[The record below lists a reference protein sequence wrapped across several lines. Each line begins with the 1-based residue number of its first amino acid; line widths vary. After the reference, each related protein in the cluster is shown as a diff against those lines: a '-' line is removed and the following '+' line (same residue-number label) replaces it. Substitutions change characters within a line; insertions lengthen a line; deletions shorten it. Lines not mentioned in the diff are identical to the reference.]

1 MKIKLFITSL
11 LIAIVLTGCKANYSI
26 TIMDD
31 EIDEKFSVIE
41 ENSDY
46 LEIKDDAGLTFIDYA
61 KFYGEEKDL
70 DTNYDAL
77 YSDEE
82 CEENCIYYEKTFVD
96 EDGKVGFIL
105 ENKFTFDDYK
115 MSSIANDLIPGFQ
128 TTYDG
133 RFLRIYGG
141 SSWQFVNDYEYLD
154 EVVID
159 IVTNYRVTG
168 TNLQQIGK
176 GKYRW
181 TVKNEKKKNGKQ
193 LFISLDTKTKVDIT
207 EKESD
212 SNPLLVLLIAIGALV
227 LLIIGYTVYK
237 RQKTDY

>member
-26 TIMDD
+26 TIIDN
-31 EIDEKFSVIE
+31 EIDEKLSIIE
-41 ENSDY
+41 ENSEY
-46 LEIKDDAGLTFIDYA
+46 LEIKDEAGLTFVDYA
-61 KFYGEEKDL
+61 KFYGEEKDIA
-70 DTNYDAL
+70 TNYDAL

-82 CEENCIYYEKTFVD
+82 CVENCIYYEKTFID
-96 EDGKVGFIL
+96 EDGKVGFTL
-105 ENKFTFDDYK
+105 ENVFTFDDYK

-159 IVTNYRVTG
+159 IVTNYKVTG
-168 TNLQQIGK
+168 TNLQKIGK

-181 TVKNEKKKNGKQ
+181 TVKNEKKNNGKQ
-193 LFISLDTKTKVDIT
+193 LFI
-207 EKESD
+207 
-212 SNPLLVLLIAIGALV
+212 
-227 LLIIGYTVYK
+227 
-237 RQKTDY
+237 

>member
-154 EVVID
+154 EIVID

-181 TVKNEKKKNGKQ
+181 TVKNEKKNNGKQ

>member
-11 LIAIVLTGCKANYSI
+11 LIVIVLTGCKANYSI

-181 TVKNEKKKNGKQ
+181 TVKNGKKNNGKQ

>member
-11 LIAIVLTGCKANYSI
+11 LIVIVLTGCKANYSI

-82 CEENCIYYEKTFVD
+82 CEVNCIYYEKTFVD

-154 EVVID
+154 EIVID

-181 TVKNEKKKNGKQ
+181 TVKNEKKNNGKQ

>member
-11 LIAIVLTGCKANYSI
+11 LIVIVLTGCKANYSI
-26 TIMDD
+26 TIIDD

-41 ENSDY
+41 KNSDY

-159 IVTNYRVTG
+159 IVTNYRVTS

-181 TVKNEKKKNGKQ
+181 TVKNEKKNNGKQ

>member
-159 IVTNYRVTG
+159 IVTNYKVTG

-181 TVKNEKKKNGKQ
+181 TVKNEKKNNGKQ